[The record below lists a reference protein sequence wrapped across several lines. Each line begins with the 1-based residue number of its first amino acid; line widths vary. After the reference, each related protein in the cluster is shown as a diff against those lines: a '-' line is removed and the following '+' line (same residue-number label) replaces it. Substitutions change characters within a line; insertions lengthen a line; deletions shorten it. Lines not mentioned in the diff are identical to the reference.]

1 MKSSREVREAAT
13 LAERERI
20 IKLLEDKGAHEYHD
34 GYEELTCDTCN
45 NIALIKGEELEQLNE
60 RKAITDW
67 LRSRRA
73 SEPMRLTIE
82 RLAELIDEGK
92 HLEQSKDEGENK

>member
-1 MKSSREVREAAT
+1 V
-13 LAERERI
+13 
-20 IKLLEDKGAHEYHD
+20 
-34 GYEELTCDTCN
+34 
-45 NIALIKGEELEQLNE
+45 NE

-73 SEPMRLTIE
+73 SESMRLTIE